1 MTGVGSR
8 ETGVRVGLL
17 GGTFDPIHEGHV
29 AAALAAQQAL
39 GLDEVTLVPSR
50 QPPHRPEQPYA
61 AAADRLAMATLV
73 AREHAGWTVSEVEI
87 RRDGPSYTFDT
98 LTDLQKRGL
107 TPFQI
112 FFITGADAFA
122 EIASW
127 WRYPALLDLAHFVV
141 VARPGGLTLEA
152 LGKRLPDL
160 AGRMIPVGQFV
171 PDSRLPTPDSRTRIL
186 LLETATPN
194 VSSTEIRRRA
204 QEGVPLT
211 GMVSEAVAAYIEA
224 HRLYRSEK

>member
-1 MTGVGSR
+1 M
-8 ETGVRVGLL
+8 GLL

-39 GLDEVTLVPSR
+39 GLDELTLVPSR

-73 AREHAGWTVSEVEI
+73 AREHAGWTVSDIEI

-98 LTDLQKRGL
+98 LTEFGKRGL
-107 TPFQI
+107 SPFQI

-141 VARPGGLTLEA
+141 VARPGGMTLDA
-152 LGKRLPDL
+152 LGKRLPNL
-160 AGRMIPVGQFV
+160 AGSMIPVGQFV
-171 PDSRLPTPDSRTRIL
+171 PASRTRIV

-204 QEGVPLT
+204 QEGAPLT
-211 GMVSEAVAAYIEA
+211 GMVPESVASYIAA
-224 HRLYRSEK
+224 HRLYEGEK

>member
-1 MTGVGSR
+1 MMDA
-8 ETGVRVGLL
+8 RVGLL

-39 GLDEVTLVPSR
+39 GLDELTLVPSR
-50 QPPHRPEQPYA
+50 QPPHRPEQPCA

-73 AREHAGWTVSEVEI
+73 AREHAGWKVSDIEI

-98 LTDLQKRGL
+98 LTEFGKRGL
-107 TPFQI
+107 SPFQI

-127 WRYPALLDLAHFVV
+127 WRYPAVLDLAHFVV
-141 VARPGGLTLEA
+141 VARPGGMTLEA
-152 LGKRLPDL
+152 LGKRLPEL
-160 AGRMIPVGQFV
+160 VGRMIPVGQFV
-171 PDSRLPTPDSRTRIL
+171 PGPRLPAPGSRTWIL

-194 VSSTEIRRRA
+194 VSSTEVRRRA
-204 QEGVPLT
+204 HDGLPLA
-211 GMVSEAVAAYIEA
+211 GMVSEAVAAHIEA
-224 HRLYRSEK
+224 HRLYERMKSER

>member
-1 MTGVGSR
+1 MGV
-8 ETGVRVGLL
+8 L

-73 AREHAGWTVSEVEI
+73 AREHAGWTVSDTEI

-98 LTDLQKRGL
+98 LTAFGKRGQ

-141 VARPGGLTLEA
+141 VARPGGMTLEA

-160 AGRMIPVGQFV
+160 AGSMIPVGKFV
-171 PDSRLPTPDSRTRIL
+171 PGFRDVESSSSKRPHLTYRL
-186 LLETATPN
+186 
-194 VSSTEIRRRA
+194 RRYA
-204 QEGVPLT
+204 AGP
-211 GMVSEAVAAYIEA
+211 GMA
-224 HRLYRSEK
+224 RP